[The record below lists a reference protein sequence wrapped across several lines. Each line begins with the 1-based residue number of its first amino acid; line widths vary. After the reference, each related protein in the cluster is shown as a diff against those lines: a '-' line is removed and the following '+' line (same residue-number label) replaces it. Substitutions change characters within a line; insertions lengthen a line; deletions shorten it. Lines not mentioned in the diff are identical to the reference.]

1 MKQQLAGK
9 ISWSSGLSLQQ
20 NLLNLA
26 NFIEEY
32 KKLKKLWSE
41 WPLHLDLYVLD
52 ILQDTTGFKA
62 SKKYTYKGTACMQIQ
77 DHSWYHR

>member
-32 KKLKKLWSE
+32 RKFKKL
-41 WPLHLDLYVLD
+41 
-52 ILQDTTGFKA
+52 
-62 SKKYTYKGTACMQIQ
+62 
-77 DHSWYHR
+77 